1 MYYDIVTECVIML
14 FSSLQLMTSAGV
26 HVEPLPRRE
35 VSGCV
40 NVFANTQQVCH
51 GDGDYCINPDN
62 GSVTTAGCDLTSCS

>member
-1 MYYDIVTECVIML
+1 
-14 FSSLQLMTSAGV
+14 MTNAGV

-40 NVFANTQQVCH
+40 NAPLQIFIRQTPS
-51 GDGDYCINPDN
+51 DGDYCINPDN